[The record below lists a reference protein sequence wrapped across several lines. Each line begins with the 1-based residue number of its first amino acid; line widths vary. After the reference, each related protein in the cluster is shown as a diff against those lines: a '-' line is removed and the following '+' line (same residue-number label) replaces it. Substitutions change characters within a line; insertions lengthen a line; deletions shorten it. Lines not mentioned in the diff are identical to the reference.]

1 MYHSVARVYIAQNV
15 SKHQRRGRPHPWSL
29 ELFCLVFWGSRH
41 WLKNNFAAFMHS
53 LQTLLCK
60 EQRFDTEK
68 QKKIW
73 LHPKFLEVTW
83 RQMNSVRR
91 VYKRIIYGTNRYVR
105 WRLWRVLLSTSS
117 ATIQGFWPLRRN
129 QFMITWLLLR
139 NWGAIIFFVAFQCQ
153 IVVPCIGGF
162 VKNA

>member
-1 MYHSVARVYIAQNV
+1 MYHYVARVYIAQNV
-15 SKHQRRGRPHPWSL
+15 SKHQRRGRPRPWSL

-41 WLKNNFAAFMHS
+41 WLKNNLAAFMHS
-53 LQTLLCK
+53 LQTHLCK

-68 QKKIW
+68 QHKIW
-73 LHPKFLEVTW
+73 SHPKFLEVTW